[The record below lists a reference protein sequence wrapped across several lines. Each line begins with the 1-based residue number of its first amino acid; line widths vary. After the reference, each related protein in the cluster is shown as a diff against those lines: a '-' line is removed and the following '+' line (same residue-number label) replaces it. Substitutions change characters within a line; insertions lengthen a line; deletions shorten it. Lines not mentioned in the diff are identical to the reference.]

1 VGGFPDDLGAD
12 RIVNPCHALM
22 LDLTIATIAGAGIV
36 DTGKNELMRADAR
49 VRLSER
55 EIAAV
60 ARA

>member
-1 VGGFPDDLGAD
+1 
-12 RIVNPCHALM
+12 M